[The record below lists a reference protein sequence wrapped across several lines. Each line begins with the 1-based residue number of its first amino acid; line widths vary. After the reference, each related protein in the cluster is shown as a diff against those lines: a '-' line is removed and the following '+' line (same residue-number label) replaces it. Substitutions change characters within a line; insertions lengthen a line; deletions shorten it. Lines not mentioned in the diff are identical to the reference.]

1 MACSSHRSLLKI
13 LQYKDESIEKMR
25 AAIRARTADL
35 GIERSKVSAD
45 YIQNREKQALSAG
58 AQQDRE
64 AAAGAMFGG
73 IDLSKISGDDSKV
86 KNRGEL
92 DEDMPTMFYDPDDE
106 MTLEER
112 QEVDPVMMKNL
123 IEQASNELA
132 NAKWPT
138 VLSAGREVILMAAV
152 VAFSCLLIIGSDNL
166 LRQLY
171 TYAGFIPSQED
182 IANYAS
188 RFDGLDLPSGWM
200 NNMNEQD
207 FSKLAEKVNV
217 VPSSS
222 LPPLQ

>member
-1 MACSSHRSLLKI
+1 
-13 LQYKDESIEKMR
+13 MR

-35 GIERSKVSAD
+35 GIEKSKVSAE

-64 AAAGAMFGG
+64 GSAGAMFGG
-73 IDLSKISGDDSKV
+73 IDLSKISSDESTV
-86 KNRGEL
+86 RNRGEI
-92 DEDMPTMFYDPDDE
+92 DENLPTMFYDPDEE

-112 QEVDPVMMKNL
+112 QEVDPVMTKNP
-123 IEQASNELA
+123 IEQALNELS

-138 VLSAGREVILMAAV
+138 LLSAGREVVLMAAV

-171 TYAGFIPSQED
+171 TSIGFIPSQED

-207 FSKLAEKVNV
+207 VAKLAEQVNAA
-217 VPSSS
+217 PSSNLPS
-222 LPPLQ
+222 L